1 MLYLS
6 LGFRCAEGVA
16 RDILANRVQR
26 THGATKEYRV
36 NRQIRAPEV
45 RVIRGD
51 ESGESLVLP
60 FLQAL
65 ELAEEEGLDLVEVA
79 PTQSPPVCR
88 LLDYGRFKFVQSKKA
103 KEARKGRPRTT
114 LKEVRMK
121 PRIGEHDIEAKTR
134 RVRTFLGD
142 GAKVKVS
149 VLFRG
154 REITHPELAVRLL
167 RRVAEAVASEA
178 KLERAPQME
187 ARSLSIILAPATS
200 SGAGS
205 EKRDGDAEDQDA

>member
-1 MLYLS
+1 M
-6 LGFRCAEGVA
+6 
-16 RDILANRVQR
+16 ANRVQR
-26 THGATKEYRV
+26 THGTTREYRV

-51 ESGESLVLP
+51 GSGGSLVLP
-60 FLQAL
+60 LFQAL
-65 ELAEEEGLDLVEVA
+65 ELAEQEGLDLVEVA

-88 LLDYGRFKFVQSKKA
+88 VLDYGRFKFVQSKKA
-103 KEARKGRPRTT
+103 KEARKNRSRTS
-114 LKEVRMK
+114 LREVRMR
-121 PRIGEHDIEAKTR
+121 PRIGDHDVEAKTR
-134 RVRTFLGD
+134 RVRDLLRG

-149 VLFRG
+149 VFFRG

-167 RRVAEAVASEA
+167 RRVAEAVADDA

-187 ARSLSIILAPATS
+187 VRSLSIILAPAAERP

-205 EKRDGDAEDQDA
+205 GKQGRDAETQDA